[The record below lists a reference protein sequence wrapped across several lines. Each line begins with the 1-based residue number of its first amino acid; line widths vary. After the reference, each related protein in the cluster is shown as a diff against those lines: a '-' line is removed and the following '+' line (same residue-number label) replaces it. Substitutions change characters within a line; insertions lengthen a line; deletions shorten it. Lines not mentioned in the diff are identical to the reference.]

1 MGFITFK
8 NRRAEKPIP
17 KKKTDDK
24 TPVKKADKK
33 TDDKTPVKKADK
45 NAAKPKK

>member
-8 NRRAEKPIP
+8 NKRAEKPIPIP

-24 TPVKKADKK
+24 TPVKKADKNSTAK
-33 TDDKTPVKKADK
+33 LKK
-45 NAAKPKK
+45 

>member
-8 NRRAEKPIP
+8 NKRTKKPIP
-17 KKKTDDK
+17 KKT
-24 TPVKKADKK
+24 

-45 NAAKPKK
+45 NAVKPKK

>member
-8 NRRAEKPIP
+8 NKRAEKPIP

-24 TPVKKADKK
+24 TPVKKS
-33 TDDKTPVKKADK
+33 DK
-45 NAAKPKK
+45 NSTTKPKK

>member
-8 NRRAEKPIP
+8 NKRTKKPIP

-24 TPVKKADKK
+24 TPVKKADK
-33 TDDKTPVKKADK
+33 
-45 NAAKPKK
+45 NAVKPKK